1 MSSDPH
7 SKPQHPMEKA
17 ARGSARGFTL
27 TEIIITVVII
37 AALAGIAFP
46 IVKRGIQSSQKA
58 GCLSNLRQIGL
69 GLESYLQDNNQIMPE
84 LETGRRSLDEDI
96 PVLENTLDVYLES
109 ELVFR
114 CPADPEVFEATGSSY
129 IWNSTQSG
137 LRRTQLEFLGTDDPS
152 RIPLVIDK
160 EAWHPGAGTG
170 SNFLYANMTTGNR
183 VSFAVS
189 E

>member
-1 MSSDPH
+1 M
-7 SKPQHPMEKA
+7 QT
-17 ARGSARGFTL
+17 GSASRPRGFTL
-27 TEIIITVVII
+27 TELIITVVII
-37 AALAGIAFP
+37 ASLAGLAFP
-46 IVKRGIQSSQKA
+46 LIRSGIRSAHQA

-69 GLESYLQDNNQIMPE
+69 GLESYLQDNNQRMPV
-84 LETGRRSLDEDI
+84 LETGRRSRDEDI
-96 PVLENTLDVYLES
+96 PVLETVLDAYLETP
-109 ELVFR
+109 EVFR

-137 LRRTQLEFLGTDDPS
+137 LRRTQLEFFGTDDPS

-160 EAWHPGAGTG
+160 ESWHPTANNG

-189 E
+189 P

>member
-1 MSSDPH
+1 MRTGDHGKTP
-7 SKPQHPMEKA
+7 
-17 ARGSARGFTL
+17 GFTL
-27 TEIIITVVII
+27 TELIVAVLIV
-37 AALAGIAFP
+37 AALSGIAFP
-46 IVKRGIQSSQKA
+46 VVRNGIQASHKA

-69 GLESYLQDNNQIMPE
+69 GLESYLQDNNQVMPE

-96 PVLENTLDVYLES
+96 PVLENTLDRYLETTD
-109 ELVFR
+109 VFR
-114 CPADPEVFEATGSSY
+114 CPADREVFAATGSSY

-137 LRRTQLEFLGTDDPS
+137 LRRNQLEFFGTEDPG

-160 EAWHPGAGTG
+160 EAWHPGSDTG

-189 E
+189 P